1 MEGHNLCL
9 SQGRSEAKDM
19 GITYRDEI
27 KMAEVALKRSIV
39 YELLAHAF
47 GEPEREFFEFLKDG
61 EFSLHIIDALT
72 FYPCLKEGVIP
83 LIREIDL
90 EMRDLKIEDLRENY
104 ELIASREKNLL
115 YEGNYHPLFNVFEE
129 MADIAGFY
137 RAFGANFSGER
148 PDHICFELEF
158 MRLLCLLESKA
169 LLQAEH
175 EKAEICISSQKKFL
189 SEHLGRW
196 TEDLMEKTAGIPFYG
211 RLCEI
216 LERWIEMELE
226 LLSVKRTRLVYSQ
239 NIYVENSY
247 QCIKEVGYEGIQ

>member
-1 MEGHNLCL
+1 MEGHNVCL

-19 GITYRDEI
+19 GITYRDGI
-27 KMAEVALKRSIV
+27 KMAEVAFKRAIV

-72 FYPCLKEGVIP
+72 FHPCLKEGVIT
-83 LIREIDL
+83 LVREIKKETQGL
-90 EMRDLKIEDLRENY
+90 EIEDLRENY

-115 YEGNYHPLFNVFEE
+115 YEGNYHHLFNAFEE

-137 RAFGANFSGER
+137 RAFGANFSGDR

-169 LLQAEH
+169 LLQNEH
-175 EKAEICISSQKKFL
+175 ERAEICISSQKKFL

-196 TEDLMEKTAGIPFYG
+196 TEDLMKKTVGIPFYG

-226 LLSVKRTRLVYSQ
+226 LLSVKRTRLSYSQ
-239 NIYVENSY
+239 NIYVEKSY
-247 QCIKEVGYEGIQ
+247 QCIKEVGL